1 MKLFLQIVLQARFS
15 SKLQRSRHH
24 MMACSFQVAF
34 KNSLTFKK
42 SVSQVQ
48 LNRHKRTEGSRIT
61 EE

>member
-15 SKLQRSRHH
+15 CKLQRSRHH
-24 MMACSFQVAF
+24 VVACSCHVAF

-48 LNRHKRTEGSRIT
+48 LNRHK
-61 EE
+61 